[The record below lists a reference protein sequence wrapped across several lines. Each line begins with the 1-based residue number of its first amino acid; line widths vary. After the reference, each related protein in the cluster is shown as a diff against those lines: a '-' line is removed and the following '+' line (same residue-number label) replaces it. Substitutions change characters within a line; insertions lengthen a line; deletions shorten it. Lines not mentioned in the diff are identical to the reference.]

1 MNENDLTKA
10 ILNVLKKELGSIG
23 DAIPSDMLNG
33 IKKKITPEIHR
44 LVEKSGY
51 VATSLNEYKNK
62 IERGPQSVLMYAQ
75 AAGLSDSDIKELS
88 KYIVSL

>member
-51 VATSLNEYKNK
+51 VAK
-62 IERGPQSVLMYAQ
+62 
-75 AAGLSDSDIKELS
+75 S
-88 KYIVSL
+88 KYDSLERLAQELEKRIIKLEKKL

>member
-33 IKKKITPEIHR
+33 IKKK
-44 LVEKSGY
+44 L
-51 VATSLNEYKNK
+51 L
-62 IERGPQSVLMYAQ
+62 Q
-75 AAGLSDSDIKELS
+75 
-88 KYIVSL
+88 KYIDLLKKVVM